1 MNEKTVT
8 VLTILSRIKAK
19 SRMEPNSP
27 GGLDIP
33 CPRHLYTLHLKGTDM
48 PTKQQ
53 EKISNTK
60 IILT

>member
-8 VLTILSRIKAK
+8 VLNKLSRIKT

-33 CPRHLYTLHLKGTDM
+33 CPRHLYTLHLKGADDS
-48 PTKQQ
+48 PTNLKQ
-53 EKISNTK
+53 KIYQPQK
-60 IILT
+60 

>member
-8 VLTILSRIKAK
+8 VLNKLSRIKTT

-48 PTKQQ
+48 PTNLKQNRYQ
-53 EKISNTK
+53 PQK
-60 IILT
+60 

>member
-27 GGLDIP
+27 GGRDWTYRVLDI
-33 CPRHLYTLHLKGTDM
+33 YTHY
-48 PTKQQ
+48 
-53 EKISNTK
+53 I
-60 IILT
+60 